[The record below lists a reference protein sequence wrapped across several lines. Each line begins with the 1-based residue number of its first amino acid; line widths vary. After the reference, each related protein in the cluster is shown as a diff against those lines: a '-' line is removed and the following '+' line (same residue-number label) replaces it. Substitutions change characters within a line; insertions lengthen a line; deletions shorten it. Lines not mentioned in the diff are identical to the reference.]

1 MLSVLRSIAITSFA
15 LILCACGSE
24 TQDKPVVSAD
34 TSPVKQPAISF
45 ETAEQKVSYTLAYRE
60 AKRLQESGITLNI
73 EAYQAGLQAAL
84 SGQASILSEAA
95 VAGAFNEVQ
104 AQAINQQ
111 QIAQKALATK
121 NAQEGQAFLEA
132 NAKKPGVVQ
141 TASGLQYEVLTK
153 GVGEKPSLV
162 DLVTVHYSGQLLDGS
177 EFDSS
182 YKRNLPSRF
191 IVGQAPSAWLEA
203 LPLMSKGSIWELTSP
218 PDLAYGESGLGR
230 KVGPNAVVQYK
241 IELIDFSTP

>member
-24 TQDKPVVSAD
+24 TQDKPSVSAD
-34 TSPVKQPAISF
+34 TSLVKQPAMSF

-141 TASGLQYEVLTK
+141 TASGLQYLVLEPA
-153 GVGEKPSLV
+153 GGSSPKP
-162 DLVTVHYSGQLLDGS
+162 DNNVTYHYELSLLDGTVI
-177 EFDSS
+177 DSS
-182 YKRNLPSRF
+182 YARQFPVTQMASQN
-191 IVGQAPSAWLEA
+191 IAGVVEA
-203 LPLMSKGSIWELTSP
+203 LQLMPTGAVWQLTIP
-218 PDLAYGESGLGR
+218 ALLAYGEEGLGR
-230 KVGPNAVVQYK
+230 SIPPNATLLYK
-241 IELIDFSTP
+241 IELLSISNS